1 VIYNN
6 RNSIIIG
13 SAHKVCIGKIIYM
26 IFRYYLVVFIDL
38 EVKIA
43 KRKLVFETEVN
54 KIEEGIEIFICDLL
68 KL

>member
-1 VIYNN
+1 
-6 RNSIIIG
+6 
-13 SAHKVCIGKIIYM
+13 M
-26 IFRYYLVVFIDL
+26 VVFLDL

-54 KIEEGIEIFICDLL
+54 KIEEGIEISICDLL

>member
-1 VIYNN
+1 V
-6 RNSIIIG
+6 
-13 SAHKVCIGKIIYM
+13 
-26 IFRYYLVVFIDL
+26 IFRYYMVVFIDL

-54 KIEEGIEIFICDLL
+54 KIEEGIEISICDLL

>member
-1 VIYNN
+1 
-6 RNSIIIG
+6 
-13 SAHKVCIGKIIYM
+13 M

-54 KIEEGIEIFICDLL
+54 KIEEGIEISICDLL